1 MALIGPGKG
10 SLPLGP
16 TETPCQRPSALAS
29 FPGAFLIYR
38 WILAKGTS
46 GPTFTQKRERAFQTD

>member
-1 MALIGPGKG
+1 MGPGKG

-16 TETPCQRPSALAS
+16 IETPCQRQSALAS

-38 WILAKGTS
+38 WILTKGTS
-46 GPTFTQKRERAFQTD
+46 GPTFMQKRERAFQTD